1 MASSE
6 QDSFDKARFSTVLH
20 NLKRDNIPS
29 LASGVRYSGHP
40 STDIIETPTTP
51 RPIGCKLL
59 SHITCGSYNA
69 VFTILFGD
77 GTLWVLKIP
86 ANGNSQC
93 WDAPASEA
101 LISEAFTMRLIRRE
115 TTIPVPEVFAFDASL
130 ENELGCPYIL
140 MELIHGKPLQDVWF
154 DQGVSQALREQ
165 NRIRSLHGIAE
176 AMTQLNSL
184 AFSRGGSLQFDAK
197 GEVAGIG
204 SSNIVDLETQY
215 ANMRSP
221 DYDNTM
227 TFCQTGPFSDAKPYL
242 LSLVDAREGKCDR
255 GTIEQGAY
263 KLLRLFVDWSLMD
276 MSTTNEKNSA
286 QEKPFVLAHPDLD
299 SQNILVNDDGS
310 LAGIID
316 WDWIAAV
323 PHCVGPQSFPKF
335 LTQDYNNGNYACDIE
350 AGEPKEGYVADS
362 PAELACYRALY
373 TQFMETYVSKEDR
386 ARLAKSSRY
395 AAWVRKSRKGAANV
409 TRRSLITN
417 TLHLAAKVP
426 TEMRRLMV
434 HLFDEIEELTAGEWQ
449 ELSSTANSGEQDD
462 SEDSGDKDED
472 TEASEVEESDVVEAE
487 SDIQDVVSHEKL
499 AGLQYLSIDELM
511 DEIEKL
517 MDMPSAGISNRN
529 TKQDLATPQ
538 ALATL
543 QDAPPIGGSIPEPRF
558 EGQDLNTVNPTKEVR
573 QPRAARMCGWVQRK
587 LRRGAKRF
595 HKKSEKRISD
605 ASAASAP
612 NSRAARVVKALCG
625 WTEKRLRRVAYC
637 LHCDNGEQN
646 KTTAGSNTDAVR
658 NDGSGVLKALQTKFK
673 QLKQKT
679 CCEGNDNLETCE
691 CSDGETSQDRH
702 VKELTR
708 AEKRSVCGQFTHMIQ
723 DNKIDLT
730 VDQQVAVAHWMIQTL
745 QNPDISDTSLD
756 TTSGHPNGKAERH
769 GGAYGGDGDS
779 GNDSGYAEAHG
790 IGDESRADDSDVNE
804 KSEGMAHQDVGECND
819 GSTDPIYIPQTVHLS
834 LSTESDNPATKT
846 AETKANE
853 EGPSELSQATTD
865 PTADDT
871 EQEDTGAFYLLDV
884 CIALANDDLDE
895 RRTKRLRDG
904 FFGLLNQMM

>member
-1 MASSE
+1 MESSE
-6 QDSFDKARFSTVLH
+6 QDSFDKARFATVLR
-20 NLKRDNIPS
+20 NLKRDNISS

-40 STDIIETPTTP
+40 STDIIDIPTTP
-51 RPIGCKLL
+51 RPVGCKLL

-69 VFTILFGD
+69 VFTILFAD

-86 ANGNSQC
+86 ANGHSQC
-93 WDAPASEA
+93 WDVPASEA

-154 DQGVSQALREQ
+154 DQGISQALREQ
-165 NRIRSLHGIAE
+165 KRIRSLHGIAE

-184 AFSRGGSLQFDAK
+184 AFNQGGSLLFDAE

-204 SSNIVDLETQY
+204 SSNIVDIETQY

-227 TFCQTGPFSDAKPYL
+227 AFCQTGPFSDAKSYM
-242 LSLVDAREGKCDR
+242 LSLVDAREGRSDR

-263 KLLRLFVDWSLMD
+263 KLLRLFIDWSLMD
-276 MSTTNEKNSA
+276 MSTANGKHSA

-323 PHCVGPQSFPKF
+323 LHCVGPQSFPKF
-335 LTQDYNNGNYACDIE
+335 LTQDYDNGNYAYDIE

-373 TQFMETYVSKEDR
+373 AQFMESYVSKEDR
-386 ARLAKSSRY
+386 ASVARSSRY
-395 AAWVRKSRKGAANV
+395 AAWVRKSRKGAADI

-417 TLHLAAKVP
+417 TLHLAAKAP
-426 TEMRRLMV
+426 TEMKGLMV

-449 ELSSTANSGEQDD
+449 EQSSTANSGEQDD
-462 SEDSGDKDED
+462 SEESGNKDED
-472 TEASEVEESDVVEAE
+472 TKASEVEESDVVEAE
-487 SDIQDVVSHEKL
+487 SNIQGIVSDEKL
-499 AGLQYLSIDELM
+499 DGLGYLSIDELM

-517 MDMPSAGISNRN
+517 MDMPSAGISKCN
-529 TKQDLATPQ
+529 TTQDLAK
-538 ALATL
+538 L
-543 QDAPPIGGSIPEPRF
+543 QDASPNGGRIPEPRF
-558 EGQDLNTVNPTKEVR
+558 EGQGMNTVNPTKEVR
-573 QPRAARMCGWVQRK
+573 QPRAARVCGWVQRK
-587 LRRGAKRF
+587 LRRGVKRF
-595 HKKSEKRISD
+595 HKKSEKENFD

-612 NSRAARVVKALCG
+612 SSRAARVVKILFG

-637 LHCDNGEQN
+637 LHCNNGEQN
-646 KTTAGSNTDAVR
+646 KTKAGSNTEAVR
-658 NDGSGVLKALQTKFK
+658 NDGNGVLKALPTKFK
-673 QLKQKT
+673 HWKQKT
-679 CCEGNDNLETCE
+679 RCEGNDNLETCE
-691 CSDGETSQDRH
+691 YSDGENSQDRH
-702 VKELTR
+702 VKSVAKELTR
-708 AEKRSVCGQFTHMIQ
+708 AQKRSVCGQFTHMIQ
-723 DNKIDLT
+723 NNKINLT
-730 VDQQVAVAHWMIQTL
+730 DHQQVAVAHWMIQTL
-745 QNPDISDTSLD
+745 LD
-756 TTSGHPNGKAERH
+756 TTNGHPDGKAERH
-769 GGAYGGDGDS
+769 EGDAYGGDG
-779 GNDSGYAEAHG
+779 GLRNGPTYTTGHE
-790 IGDESRADDSDVNE
+790 IGDKSRANDIDGNE
-804 KSEGMAHQDVGECND
+804 KTKGTACEND
-819 GSTDPIYIPQTVHLS
+819 GEKEDPMNQTYILHASGPS
-834 LSTESDNPATKT
+834 LSTEGDLLATEM
-846 AETKANE
+846 AEIDS
-853 EGPSELSQATTD
+853 SEVSQATID

-904 FFGLLNQMM
+904 FLGLLNQTM

>member
-1 MASSE
+1 MESLE
-6 QDSFDKARFSTVLH
+6 QDSFDKARFATVLR

-40 STDIIETPTTP
+40 STNIIDIPTTP
-51 RPIGCKLL
+51 RPVGCKLL

-69 VFTILFGD
+69 VFTILFAD

-86 ANGNSQC
+86 ANGHSQC

-101 LISEAFTMRLIRRE
+101 LRSEAFTMRLIRRE
-115 TTIPVPEVFAFDASL
+115 TTISVPEVFAFDASL

-165 NRIRSLHGIAE
+165 RRIRSLHGIAE

-184 AFSRGGSLQFDAK
+184 AFRQGGSLLFDAE

-221 DYDNTM
+221 DYDNKM
-227 TFCQTGPFSDAKPYL
+227 AFCQTGPFSDAKSYL
-242 LSLVDAREGKCDR
+242 LSLVDARQGKRDR

-263 KLLRLFVDWSLMD
+263 KLLRLFIDWSLMD
-276 MSTTNEKNSA
+276 MSTANEKHSA

-310 LAGIID
+310 LAGLID

-323 PHCVGPQSFPKF
+323 PRCVGPQSFPKF
-335 LTQDYNNGNYACDIE
+335 LTQDYDNSNYAYDIE

-373 TQFMETYVSKEDR
+373 AQFMESYVSKEDG
-386 ARLAKSSRY
+386 ASLAKSSRY

-426 TEMRRLMV
+426 TEMKRVMV
-434 HLFDEIEELTAGEWQ
+434 HLFDEIEELTASEWQ
-449 ELSSTANSGEQDD
+449 ESSSTAYSGEQDNN
-462 SEDSGDKDED
+462 EESGNKDED

-487 SDIQDVVSHEKL
+487 LDIQDVVSDEKL
-499 AGLQYLSIDELM
+499 AGSEYLSIDKLM

-517 MDMPSAGISNRN
+517 MGMPSAGISNRD
-529 TKQDLATPQ
+529 TTQDSAN
-538 ALATL
+538 L
-543 QDAPPIGGSIPEPRF
+543 QDAPLIGGGTPEPPF
-558 EGQDLNTVNPTKEVR
+558 EGQNLNTVNSTKEVR
-573 QPRAARMCGWVQRK
+573 QPRAARVCGWVQRK
-587 LRRGAKRF
+587 LRREAKRF
-595 HKKSEKRISD
+595 HKESEKEIFD
-605 ASAASAP
+605 ASAASTP
-612 NSRAARVVKALCG
+612 TSKAARVVKTLCG

-646 KTTAGSNTDAVR
+646 KITFGSNTEAVR
-658 NDGSGVLKALQTKFK
+658 NGGNGVLKALQTK
-673 QLKQKT
+673 LKHLRQNT
-679 CCEGNDNLETCE
+679 RCEGSNNLESCE
-691 CSDGETSQDRH
+691 SSDGENMQDRQIKSV

-723 DNKIDLT
+723 DQKVDLT

-745 QNPDISDTSLD
+745 QNPDFSDTSLG
-756 TTSGHPNGKAERH
+756 TTSGHPNGRAERH
-769 GGAYGGDGDS
+769 EGDAYGGDGDS
-779 GNDSGYAEAHG
+779 GNKPGCVEGHG
-790 IGDESRADDSDVNE
+790 IGHGNRADDSDGSE
-804 KSEGMAHQDVGECND
+804 GTEGMAHQDVGESHD
-819 GSTDPIYIPQTVHLS
+819 ESMDQIYIPQPSSPL
-834 LSTESDNPATKT
+834 LSTEGGNLATKM
-846 AETKANE
+846 AETDSNE
-853 EGPSELSQATTD
+853 EGPSEVSQATTD

-871 EQEDTGAFYLLDV
+871 EQEDTGGFYLLDV

-895 RRTKRLRDG
+895 RRMKRLRDG
-904 FFGLLNQMM
+904 FFGLLNQTM